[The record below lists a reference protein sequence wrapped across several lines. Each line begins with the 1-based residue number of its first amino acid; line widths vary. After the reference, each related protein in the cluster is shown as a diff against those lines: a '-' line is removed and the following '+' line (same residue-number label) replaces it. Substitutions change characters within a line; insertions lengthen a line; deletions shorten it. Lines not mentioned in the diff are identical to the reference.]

1 MTELEQK
8 RDAFLQKIPE
18 KYPAPFTVE
27 RNYTCCNTVFP
38 MMAWYE
44 SKQKR
49 KLLGISDVPM
59 EGVSSEKC
67 FVCCCDTLDDVQL
80 QEYQTL
86 FERLHNE
93 LVDVSGKTLHMFTLI
108 SVIICAGSV
117 TAGAE
122 KKLKRISDHRDY
134 NNGKDGWSALRICAY
149 DLSREQ
155 YICNS
160 MGKAVKECLT
170 RDEMPKERKGFFSRL
185 LWNQ

>member
-1 MTELEQK
+1 M
-8 RDAFLQKIPE
+8 
-18 KYPAPFTVE
+18 
-27 RNYTCCNTVFP
+27 
-38 MMAWYE
+38 
-44 SKQKR
+44 
-49 KLLGISDVPM
+49 
-59 EGVSSEKC
+59 
-67 FVCCCDTLDDVQL
+67 
-80 QEYQTL
+80 
-86 FERLHNE
+86 
-93 LVDVSGKTLHMFTLI
+93 
-108 SVIICAGSV
+108 

-122 KKLKRISDHRDY
+122 KKLKRTSDHRDY

>member
-1 MTELEQK
+1 MTQFEQK
-8 RDAFLQKIPE
+8 SAAFLQKIPE

-27 RNYTCCNTVFP
+27 QNYTCCDTVFP
-38 MMAWYE
+38 MMIWYE
-44 SKQKR
+44 SKKNR

-59 EGVSSEKC
+59 TGVSGEKC
-67 FVCCCDTLDDVQL
+67 FVCCCESLDETKL
-80 QEYQTL
+80 QEYQKL
-86 FERLHNE
+86 FERMHDE
-93 LVDVSGKTLHMFTLI
+93 LVNTDGKEQHMFTLLSI
-108 SVIICAGSV
+108 IICAGSV

-122 KKLKRISDHRDY
+122 KKLKRINDHREY

-149 DLSREQ
+149 DLNREQ

-170 RDEMPKERKGFFSRL
+170 RDELPKERKGFFSRL